1 MVHLRSRKGIHA
13 SPLLVTAMAIVLC
26 GCISSGLSPMSFGVR
41 YLRDCDA
48 GTAFQC
54 VRSVLIDAGYRI
66 DRADPAAGVIVT
78 KPIFGPDADSLR
90 RAMSRER
97 HPDAQRRT
105 RGRFRAIVD
114 IHIAKAPETV
124 NVFCKVA
131 IQRQSTEAYRMFSR
145 EHRPSDLPTDT
156 AIERDAATTTKQNII
171 WQTIARDKPTERRL
185 LQAVIK
191 RLDRP

>member
-1 MVHLRSRKGIHA
+1 M
-13 SPLLVTAMAIVLC
+13 
-26 GCISSGLSPMSFGVR
+26 
-41 YLRDCDA
+41 
-48 GTAFQC
+48 
-54 VRSVLIDAGYRI
+54 LIDAGYRI
-66 DRADPAAGVIVT
+66 DRADSAAGVIVT
-78 KPIFGPDADSLR
+78 KPIFALDAESLR
-90 RAMSRER
+90 RAMARDR

-131 IQRQSTEAYRMFSR
+131 IQQQTTEAYRMFSR

-156 AIERDAATTTKQNII
+156 AIERDAATTTKQNVV
-171 WQTIARDKPTERRL
+171 WQTITRDKPTERKL

-191 RLDRP
+191 RLKRP